1 MHAALSCEIM
11 ELEGMLLLENDS
23 IPLLLGSR
31 IHDACPMVHIFLLF
45 PPLSAKVSLPR
56 LTVHNFSGFN
66 SVPIGSFP
74 PCM

>member
-31 IHDACPMVHIFLLF
+31 IHDACPMVQMFLLF
-45 PPLSAKVSLPR
+45 PPLSAKVSLLR
-56 LTVHNFSGFN
+56 LSINFRF
-66 SVPIGSFP
+66 
-74 PCM
+74 